1 MSETT
6 TTTLPAGTWT
16 LDTAHSHVGF
26 TVRHMMVSKV
36 RGPFGTS
43 APTSSP
49 PRPAASR
56 RSRATVQMA
65 SIDTGDEGRD
75 GHLRTNDFFDIEQ
88 FPTMTFTSTGIT
100 GSGSDY
106 EVTGDLTIKGVT
118 KPVTFDLE
126 FGGVGKD
133 PWGNT
138 RAGFT
143 LTGTINRKDFGM
155 EYNACSRAAASCRRQ
170 GASSSTSRPRSRRDV
185 VNVTGLNHAVLWV
198 RDARPARL
206 LPEALGFTVVEATRR
221 AGVFLRAG
229 ASNHHDLGLFSSAT
243 PGPAAHARAVPPGL
257 AGRHD
262 RGPRR
267 APPS

>member
-1 MSETT
+1 MVSICRYVSGAMSEST

-16 LDTAHSHVGF
+16 LDTAHSSVGF

-36 RGPFGTS
+36 RGRFGDFS
-43 APTSSP
+43 ADIVTAEDPLESTLT
-49 PRPAASR
+49 
-56 RSRATVQMA
+56 ATVQMA

-75 GHLRTNDFFDIEQ
+75 EHLRTNDFFDIEQ

-155 EYNACSRAAASCRRQ
+155 EYNAVLET
-170 GASSSTSRPRSRRDV
+170 GGIMIGDK
-185 VNVTGLNHAVLWV
+185 VTIEL
-198 RDARPARL
+198 DI
-206 LPEALGFTVVEATRR
+206 EATLQ
-221 AGVFLRAG
+221 A
-229 ASNHHDLGLFSSAT
+229 
-243 PGPAAHARAVPPGL
+243 
-257 AGRHD
+257 
-262 RGPRR
+262 
-267 APPS
+267 